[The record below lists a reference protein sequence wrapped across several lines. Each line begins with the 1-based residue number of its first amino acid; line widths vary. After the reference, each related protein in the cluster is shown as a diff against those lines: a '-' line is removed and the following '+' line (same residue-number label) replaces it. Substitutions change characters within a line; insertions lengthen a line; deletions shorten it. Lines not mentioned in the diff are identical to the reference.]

1 MFQDRNSAEV
11 AALWSVF
18 CFCVFFCACI
28 SIFLSSA
35 GRGRP
40 PTEPLPDGW
49 IMTFHN
55 SGIPVYLHRET
66 RVVTW
71 SRPYFLGT
79 GSIRVGLD
87 SASPQCFAL
96 TQLKTSNSAPPIPG
110 GAVFYLTYS
119 VAGCLSLKTAARVS
133 CQKCQIF
140 LSFRNTTLPPAAS
153 PASTTRT

>member
-1 MFQDRNSAEV
+1 MFT
-11 AALWSVF
+11 
-18 CFCVFFCACI
+18 
-28 SIFLSSA
+28 

-79 GSIRVGLD
+79 GSIRVHKY
-87 SASPQCFAL
+87 AL
-96 TQLKTSNSAPPIPG
+96 SSKIKLNVSNKEPK
-110 GAVFYLTYS
+110 
-119 VAGCLSLKTAARVS
+119 CTAMH
-133 CQKCQIF
+133 F
-140 LSFRNTTLPPAAS
+140 EGDNTFNCTV
-153 PASTTRT
+153 